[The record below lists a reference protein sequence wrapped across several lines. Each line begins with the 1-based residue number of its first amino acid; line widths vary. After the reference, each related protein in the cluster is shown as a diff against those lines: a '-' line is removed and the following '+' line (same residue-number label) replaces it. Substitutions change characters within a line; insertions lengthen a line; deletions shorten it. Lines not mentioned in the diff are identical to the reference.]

1 MQALTTG
8 SRWAHR
14 GARLAEWV
22 RDRFWFIPLLLILG
36 GVLLAVVVARPEV
49 VGLPPDWGLGT
60 TVRPATADTMLEVMS
75 TSMLTFVGVVFA
87 ITLVALQLASSQL
100 SPRVIRTFVRSGITK
115 VAFGTFLATF
125 AFAVTG
131 LGLDEVEDP
140 LAAARTVIVS
150 MAMLGGAVLIFVAY
164 VTATMQLLEVG
175 WVITAVA
182 NEARTAIRR
191 SYPPVEAYVA
201 ADRPVLTA
209 DPHVVHLHS
218 RDTRSY
224 RGVFG
229 TVLGVDQPRLVRLA
243 TRFDCV
249 IEVLPRVG
257 EFVVTG
263 GPVLAVHGDRTPP
276 EADLLTCI
284 DLGRSRSLYQDPT
297 YGIRQLVDVAT
308 QALSPAINQPT
319 TAVLVIDRLHD
330 LLSRIARLPSPSGLH
345 VDAMGTVR
353 LVESTYSWDYLLQL
367 AFVEITVLGISSP
380 HVTRRLAAALQD
392 LKAEVPDDSAL
403 AVARVQASLD
413 EMLRTHATVGF
424 VGIASTPDR
433 LGLG

>member
-1 MQALTTG
+1 MQALTIG

-36 GVLLAVVVARPEV
+36 GILIAIVVAHPEV
-49 VGLPPDWGLGT
+49 VALPPDWGLGS
-60 TVRPATADTMLEVMS
+60 TVRPTTADTLLEVMS

-115 VAFGTFLATF
+115 VAFGVFLATF

-131 LGLDEVEDP
+131 LALDQVEDP
-140 LAAARTVIVS
+140 SAAARTVIVS
-150 MAMLGGAVLIFVAY
+150 TAMLGGAVLIFVVY
-164 VTATMQLLEVG
+164 VTATMHLLEVG

-182 NEARTAIRR
+182 NEARAAIRR
-191 SYPPVEAYVA
+191 SYPGEEAYVA
-201 ADRPVLTA
+201 ADSPVLVA
-209 DPHVVHLHS
+209 NPHVVHLHS
-218 RDTRSY
+218 KDTRAY

-229 TVLGVDQPRLVRLA
+229 TVLGVDRPRLVRLA

-249 IEVLPRVG
+249 IEILPRVG
-257 EFVVTG
+257 EYVVTG
-263 GPVLAVHGDRTPP
+263 GPVLAVHGDQSPP

-284 DLGRSRSLYQDPT
+284 DLGRARSLYQDPT
-297 YGIRQLVDVAT
+297 FGIRQLVDVAT

-330 LLSRIARLPSPSGLH
+330 LLSRIARLPSPSGLR

-353 LVESTYSWDYLLQL
+353 LMESTYSWDYLLQL
-367 AFVEITVLGISSP
+367 AFVEITALGIASP
-380 HVTRRLAAALQD
+380 HVTRRLAAALLD
-392 LKAEVPDDSAL
+392 LKAEVPDDSVP
-403 AVARVQASLD
+403 AVARVQAALD
-413 EMLRTHATVGF
+413 EMLSTHAAVGF
-424 VGIASTPDR
+424 AGVASTPDR